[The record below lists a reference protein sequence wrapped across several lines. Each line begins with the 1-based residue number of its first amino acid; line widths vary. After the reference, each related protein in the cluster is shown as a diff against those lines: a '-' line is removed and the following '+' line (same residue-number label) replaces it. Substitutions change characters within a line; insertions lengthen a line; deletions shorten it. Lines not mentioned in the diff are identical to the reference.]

1 MAVLTV
7 ENIEKA
13 YSGRV
18 ILDGISLQV
27 QKGDRIGLVGPNGA
41 GKTTLMK
48 IIAGIEEPDH
58 GRVAIARSAEMS
70 YVSQQPRLDPEQT
83 LRHQVELVFE
93 HLRDVERDM
102 EAAAEMLATHASGP
116 EHDAALERFDTLQ
129 SHFQHKGGWEMQR
142 RVDTV
147 LDQLGFR
154 ETEMDLKISA
164 LSGGQKSRAQLACML
179 LEGPD
184 LLLLDEPTNHL
195 DMPMLAWLEQTIN
208 EMSDAAMVIISH
220 DRYFLDSVATRIIDL
235 RHHKT
240 EEYTGNY
247 SSYMAQRAE
256 RLLAQARVFDQ
267 QQTYIAK
274 QEEYIRRFSAGQR
287 ARQARGR
294 KTLLERFK
302 TDGAIAAPRND
313 KTRMIL
319 NLEVQK
325 HSGQEVLRVEG
336 LSKAYG
342 PRVLLDN
349 LEFNL
354 PRGTRLGIVGPN
366 GSGKT
371 TLLNIFAGLIKPD
384 AGELHWG
391 HAVSLQYYRQEH
403 QDLTPAHTVMEEL
416 HATRP
421 MASPRD
427 IRDLA
432 ALFMFSGDTIEKKI
446 STLSGG
452 EKSRVAMA
460 KLLLK
465 PGNTILLDEPTNH
478 LDMDTCQ
485 VVEGALESFDGTLIV
500 VSHDRYFLDAVCDQI
515 LAIQPGENGTAEWE
529 MVKGAYSDYMTHL
542 AAKKKTQAQQ
552 ARQTKIND
560 KRREERKQSQDA
572 DRKKAASARNTS
584 EPRIAPHL
592 ARLSAQE
599 IEKLIAR
606 HEADLRTLEESFAD
620 PAIASVPAKL
630 KRTQDQYERL
640 RGELSQAMAA
650 WEIKSEQ

>member
-18 ILDGISLQV
+18 VLDGISLQV
-27 QKGDRIGLVGPNGA
+27 QKGERVGLVGPNGA

-48 IIAGIEEPDH
+48 IIAGLEEPDH
-58 GRVAIARSAEMS
+58 GSVAIARSADMS
-70 YVSQQPRLDPEQT
+70 YVSQQPRLDPHPT
-83 LRHQVELVFE
+83 LRPQVELVFE
-93 HLRDVERDM
+93 HLRRIERDM
-102 EAAAEMLATHASGP
+102 EAAAEQLAHHASGP

-129 SHFQHKGGWEMQR
+129 THFQHMGGWDMQR

-147 LDQLGFR
+147 LDQLGFKDA
-154 ETEMDLKISA
+154 EMDLNISA

-179 LEGPD
+179 LESPD

-208 EMSDAAMVIISH
+208 DMTDAAMLIISH

-235 RHHKT
+235 RHHQI
-240 EEYTGNY
+240 EEYNGNY
-247 SSYMAQRAE
+247 SAYMAQRAE
-256 RLLAQARVFDQ
+256 RRLAQARVYDQ
-267 QQTYIAK
+267 QQAYIAK

-302 TDGAIAAPRND
+302 TETAVSAVRND
-313 KTRMIL
+313 KSRMIL

-325 HSGQEVLRVEG
+325 HSGQEVLRLEG
-336 LSKAYG
+336 LCKAYG
-342 PRVLLDN
+342 PRVLLNN

-354 PRGTRLGIVGPN
+354 PRGTRLGVVGPN
-366 GSGKT
+366 GSGKS
-371 TLLNIFAGLIKPD
+371 TLLNILAGLAPAD
-384 AGELHWG
+384 SGEIHWG
-391 HAVSLQYYRQEH
+391 HAVSLQYFRQEH
-403 QDLTPAHTVMEEL
+403 QDLTPGNTVMQEL
-416 HATRP
+416 HAARP
-421 MASPRD
+421 MASPQD
-427 IRDLA
+427 IRDIA
-432 ALFMFSGDTIEKKI
+432 ALFVFSGDTIEKAI
-446 STLSGG
+446 GTLSGG

-485 VVEGALESFDGTLIV
+485 VVESALESFDGTLIV

-515 LAIQPGENGTAEWE
+515 LAVQPGENGRAGWE
-529 MVKGAYSDYMTHL
+529 LVKGGYSDYLNHL
-542 AAKKKTQAQQ
+542 EDKKKRLAQESRKA
-552 ARQTKIND
+552 ARVD
-560 KRREERKQSQDA
+560 KRGEPRRQPAKNA
-572 DRKKAASARNTS
+572 APPKPHAASRAHAVS
-584 EPRIAPHL
+584 PAL
-592 ARLSAQE
+592 QRLSIAD

-606 HEADLRTLEESFAD
+606 HESDLRDCEQSFAD
-620 PAIASVPAKL
+620 PAVAGQPARL
-630 KRTQDQYERL
+630 KAVNEKYERL
-640 RGELSQAMAA
+640 KVELAQAMAA
-650 WEIKSEQ
+650 WEIKSEE